1 MVQVF
6 NKLALNMRTWK
17 FADVWLCSMDDS
29 VIYGYKNLLKKIDL
43 IDFFFSKYL
52 KLIYFDI
59 LEYFHIARTYFATL
73 QDLFYFIFYNNLSK
87 YWIKVNFCL
96 GCWSGLIAWVFV
108 IIQALYN
115 DKMLFWVQCSP
126 NLSYERNS
134 KRISYVL

>member
-6 NKLALNMRTWK
+6 SKLALNLHTWK
-17 FADVWLCSMDDS
+17 FADVWLCSMVDS
-29 VIYGYKNLLKKIDL
+29 VIYSIKIYWKKLILLI
-43 IDFFFSKYL
+43 FFSEYL

-115 DKMLFWVQCSP
+115 NKMLFWVQCSP
-126 NLSYERNS
+126 NLSYQRSS